1 MSKYKEECKKFLE
14 DLPKM
19 DKEFQENTLKRYKS
33 LTSIILLNFGNN
45 LEEYLE
51 YKKDKASIDYYD
63 ICKALNLE
71 PEDIRRKSKLLEE
84 LERRMKKNKKSQD
97 EDSR

>member
-1 MSKYKEECKKFLE
+1 MSKYKEECKKFLD

-19 DKEFQENTLKRYKS
+19 DKKFQERTLKRYKS

-45 LEEYLE
+45 IEEYLE

-71 PEDIRRKSKLLEE
+71 PEDIRIDY
-84 LERRMKKNKKSQD
+84 MKKHYDRLAGLKHD
-97 EDSR
+97 END